1 MKPFETNTD
10 PKKRVV
16 LFGVFSQKQSVQTGW
31 GLFET
36 TCAEVEKSCLQGK
49 SSEVLRAYYNNPQ
62 TIDKLIIG
70 CIYEKPDGSLHRRF
84 THVPMPESDEELKEV
99 LTMFA
104 ETLGIKI
111 KLHEFI
117 QKMGVGK
124 VRAVSRV
131 VPEQKIFFDELIEM
145 STGKVKSEIA
155 HDQLEKLSQKLLHDM
170 AGYDDRIQ
178 SDTVGYALA
187 GMLQHYVNEK
197 DNLYRVAP
205 KFGGHLADTT
215 IRIPTKHLK
224 VVWPVLLE
232 FPFTF
237 KLSETEYLRNAI
249 ISDGSGSAGLII
261 IAPIYKDKVWDGRYV
276 ECFWAMH
283 KEKIIEDIRDDF
295 KTNSEYDL
303 KEFLLYT
310 LKCLVYINSAEPD
323 LVNTTAPVCEK
334 KNPAKRRKFYKS
346 ICPYNITNIGYA
358 FHGRT
363 YSIDETS
370 VVGHYRWQPC
380 GPEKSQV
387 KLIWIDEHSRT
398 YGKD

>member
-1 MKPFETNTD
+1 
-10 PKKRVV
+10 
-16 LFGVFSQKQSVQTGW
+16 
-31 GLFET
+31 
-36 TCAEVEKSCLQGK
+36 
-49 SSEVLRAYYNNPQ
+49 
-62 TIDKLIIG
+62 
-70 CIYEKPDGSLHRRF
+70 
-84 THVPMPESDEELKEV
+84 
-99 LTMFA
+99 
-104 ETLGIKI
+104 
-111 KLHEFI
+111 
-117 QKMGVGK
+117 
-124 VRAVSRV
+124 
-131 VPEQKIFFDELIEM
+131 
-145 STGKVKSEIA
+145 
-155 HDQLEKLSQKLLHDM
+155 M

-249 ISDGSGSAGLII
+249 ISDGSGSEGLII

-276 ECFWAMH
+276 ECFWAMND
-283 KEKIIEDIRDDF
+283 KVIEDIPDDF